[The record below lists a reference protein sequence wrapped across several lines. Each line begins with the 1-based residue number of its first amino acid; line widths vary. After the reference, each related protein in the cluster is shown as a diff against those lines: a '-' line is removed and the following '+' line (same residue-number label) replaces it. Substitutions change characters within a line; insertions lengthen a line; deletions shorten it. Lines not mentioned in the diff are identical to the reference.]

1 MSTAEHIV
9 ETSLNLFYQNGFHAS
24 GVDLLSKE
32 AGVTKKTLYRYFP
45 SKDVLIDAALKLR
58 HQKFM
63 SRLRDSVE
71 AAKPALR
78 PVAYIDFIAAWVV
91 DADFHGCAF
100 INATAE
106 YAAPDASPHQHAT
119 AHKNEIRAYLLRLCT
134 EGGAQKPDSIATSLF
149 LLGEG
154 LIVGSQVQGPESVLI
169 ESAKTTARDLW
180 RMARDR
186 DA

>member
-58 HQKFM
+58 HQKFI

-78 PVAYIDFIAAWVV
+78 PIAYIDFIATWVV

-106 YAAPDASPHQHAT
+106 YAAPDASPHQQAT

-180 RMARDR
+180 HMARDR